1 MQREM
6 LTITLRLMLAGIVMR
21 FMPMAGYSDS
31 GGEKAAQ
38 PADLGKIKFRLDNIR
53 ADGLRGPADGLVAV
67 SYELCV
73 PADAAVYAEVKGI
86 DPSVQITPGG
96 RGRVGCQAVG
106 QALCVG
112 NTHQAGWRGI
122 LEKLAAR
129 GYVKEIRECFF
140 E

>member
-67 SYELCV
+67 SYEFCV

>member
-6 LTITLRLMLAGIVMR
+6 FTIALRLMLAGIVVR

-31 GGEKAAQ
+31 GGEKAVQ
-38 PADLGKIKFRLDNIR
+38 PAEAGKIKFRLDNIR

-67 SYELCV
+67 SYEFCV

>member
-67 SYELCV
+67 SYEFCV
-73 PADAAVYAEVKGI
+73 PVDAAVYAEVKRI

-112 NTHQAGWRGI
+112 NTHQADWRGI
-122 LEKLAAR
+122 LVKLAAR

>member
-1 MQREM
+1 MF
-6 LTITLRLMLAGIVMR
+6 TIALRLIFAGIVVR

-31 GGEKAAQ
+31 GGEKAVQ
-38 PADLGKIKFRLDNIR
+38 PAEAGKIKFRLDNIR

-67 SYELCV
+67 SYEFCV
-73 PADAAVYAEVKGI
+73 PADAAVYAEVKRL

-96 RGRVGCQAVG
+96 RGRVGCLAK
-106 QALCVG
+106 QALCIG
-112 NTHQAGWRGI
+112 NTHQADWRGV
-122 LEKLAAR
+122 LTRLAAL